1 MTKKESGMRRNEFK
15 TTSTAAEG
23 ARMAGKSGRSRR
35 GLKAFLPILIV
46 LVAALAFASGAVAL
60 TDGAGAPPSVYSDQ
74 ADYAPGSTV
83 TLTGT
88 GWQPDEV
95 IHLFVNDNV
104 GNTWSWSADL
114 TADGSGNFTASLT
127 LSSGFVASYGVTAT
141 GSLGGSASTS
151 FTDASLGSL
160 VGPSSPTTSTNASFT
175 WSVSGS
181 GGSLQPVCSLDSSSG
196 PWVNCS
202 SPKSY
207 TGLSTGSHTF
217 YVKLSDKIDST
228 AASWPWTINPSDATP
243 PYVVSISRAAPT
255 PTNAT
260 SVSWTVTFSESVSG
274 VDSTDFALA
283 SAVSAASITDV
294 TGTGSS
300 RTVTAGTGT
309 GDGTLG
315 LNLVDD
321 NSIVDG
327 ASNVLGTSS
336 GAGDGGSTGQVYSID
351 KTKPL
356 ISAFANN
363 ADTTS
368 YIAGTW
374 TNQSV
379 TVSFTCSDGTGSG
392 ISSNTLTGGGVSTET
407 SAGSVTNGGACTDNA
422 GNSANAVTFSPI
434 KIDTTAPTINCGTA
448 DGSWHAVNVSIA
460 CTASDGGGS
469 GLASA
474 EDGSFS
480 LSTNVLDGSE
490 TNNAATGSRDVYD
503 VAGNKATAGPIT
515 GNEVDKKA
523 PSITNDGVQSGTAGS
538 NGWYVSAVGNG
549 FSASDGGSGLSAS
562 CNTAFPKNVSTGTDE
577 GSAVTVG
584 SGACTDAVGNSN
596 AGISSAAFKIDLH
609 SPTVSC
615 GSADMAWHA
624 DNVSIACTASDGGS
638 GLVPDSGDASF
649 NLSTSV
655 GPDSETSNAS
665 TGTRDVTDVAG
676 RTTQAGPIGGN
687 KIDRKAPQ
695 LSGCDTA
702 DGNWHAADVTLH
714 CTYTDG
720 GSGPAS
726 QTVSLTTAVNAGVET
741 ADAAASAGGVQ
752 ACDDL
757 NNCASSPADIGGNKI
772 DRKAPSITNDGVQSG
787 TAGSNG
793 WYVSAVGNGF
803 SASDGG
809 SGLSASCNTA
819 FPKNVS
825 TGTDEGSA
833 VTVGSGA
840 CTDAVGNSNAGI
852 SSAAFKID
860 LHSPTVSC
868 GSADMA
874 WHADNVSIA
883 CTASD
888 GGSGLVPDSG
898 DASFNLST
906 SVGPDSETSNAS
918 TGTRDV
924 TDVAG
929 RTTQAGPIG
938 GNKIDRKAPQL
949 SGCDTADGNWHA
961 ADVTLHCTYT
971 DGGSGPASQTVSLTT
986 AVNAGV
992 ETADAAASAGGVQA
1006 CDDLNNCASSPADI
1020 GGNKIDRKAPVI
1032 SCGSADSVW
1041 HGADQSVTCSASD
1054 DGSGLAVS
1062 GDSSFTLSTN
1072 VAANTD
1078 TTSAMT
1084 GTHLVADGVG
1094 NSDTAGPVGPFKIDK
1109 KAPTY
1114 TCDTAPTAWSGSDIT
1129 INCTAADSGSGLNPV
1144 TDASFSLSTNV
1155 TPGTETSD
1163 ASTGTKTLTDAVGH
1177 ATTAGPITGLNVDK
1191 KNPTITFLSKTMPNT
1206 SGWNNASVT
1215 VNWTCSDG
1223 GSGIVSNS
1231 DSKTLATE
1239 GANKSATGTCTDN
1252 VGHTSSDTQTGIN
1265 IDETAPTV
1273 AYTSAPAPNGAGW
1286 YKTNVVATFTAT
1298 DTLSG
1303 FAGPSTTKTDTS
1315 TTSGEGS
1322 AVTVGSPA
1330 FTDLAGNTAVA
1341 GTKTSDPF
1349 KIDKTPP
1356 TVSVTSVSNLAPY
1369 TLGAVPVAGCSTT
1382 DPGGSGVATSATAS
1396 VTGGTGNGVGT
1407 FTATCSGAVDTA
1419 GNNQA
1424 APVSVTYTVNYGGLG
1439 GILQPIN
1446 PDNTSVFSRGKAV
1459 PVKFQLGGD
1468 QPNGF
1473 NSSGWKLQQQPV
1485 NCAIVTDVGTV
1496 VEAVVDNPSNGFRY
1510 DSTADQY
1517 IYNANFKDQAVGTC
1531 WKVVVTLDSGQML
1544 YSAVFKLQK

>member
-217 YVKLSDKIDST
+217 YVKLSDKMDST

-515 GNEVDKKA
+515 GNEVDK
-523 PSITNDGVQSGTAGS
+523 
-538 NGWYVSAVGNG
+538 
-549 FSASDGGSGLSAS
+549 
-562 CNTAFPKNVSTGTDE
+562 
-577 GSAVTVG
+577 
-584 SGACTDAVGNSN
+584 
-596 AGISSAAFKIDLH
+596 
-609 SPTVSC
+609 
-615 GSADMAWHA
+615 
-624 DNVSIACTASDGGS
+624 
-638 GLVPDSGDASF
+638 
-649 NLSTSV
+649 
-655 GPDSETSNAS
+655 
-665 TGTRDVTDVAG
+665 
-676 RTTQAGPIGGN
+676 
-687 KIDRKAPQ
+687 
-695 LSGCDTA
+695 
-702 DGNWHAADVTLH
+702 
-714 CTYTDG
+714 
-720 GSGPAS
+720 
-726 QTVSLTTAVNAGVET
+726 
-741 ADAAASAGGVQ
+741 
-752 ACDDL
+752 
-757 NNCASSPADIGGNKI
+757 
-772 DRKAPSITNDGVQSG
+772 KAPSITNDGVQSG